1 MEIMYG
7 DIVVMILFLKSLIQW
22 WCDGDIYW
30 LWLSGDSLKI
40 GMMEGYCSYNIIV
53 VSWGSDSSSGN
64 VLVML
69 WQ

>member
-7 DIVVMILFLKSLIQW
+7 DIVVMILFLKSLVQW

-30 LWLSGDSLKI
+30 LWLSGDSLMMV
-40 GMMEGYCSYNIIV
+40 MMEGYCSYNIIM
-53 VSWGSDSSSGN
+53 VSWGSGGSSGK
-64 VLVML
+64 VLVIL